1 MPNFFIKFIHK
12 VYHSEKNYIYFK
24 CSYES
29 YEKTKSLLSFNF
41 KIKFLNFKEK
51 IIIVNRLIL
60 VGNGFDLA
68 HGLKTSYKDFI
79 DDFWEDV
86 IFKLNMFK
94 SDTLLFSNECIEI
107 SQDPFPTIDISN
119 FKEIVKNY
127 TKLKRF
133 LSTKKIRFEFKNEFL
148 GILSDTCTNNN
159 WVDIENIYYYYLK
172 QNIEKNK
179 YPKFSDVSDLN
190 KDFNQIKNLLE
201 VYLSKINKNF
211 NINNQVSKHITNDY
225 NLKDIESKHLLE
237 SIRKIQEK
245 CKSLVTLYD
254 SKYKEDLKNIHYLF
268 HDETNDLSDE
278 NKLDNENLENLNN
291 NETEVMLFNIN
302 KTLILNFNYTN
313 TIFEYIN
320 EFNRIKG
327 NKTDY
332 EISEIHIHG
341 ELNNSQNPIIFGFG
355 DDVDKK
361 YQEFEDLNDNRYLE
375 NFKSIAYLQTDNYK
389 KLLEFIDSEEYQ
401 VFIFGHSCGISDRT
415 MLNTIFEH
423 DNCKSIKPFYH
434 LKKDGT
440 DNYTEIVQNIS
451 RNFNDKKKYRDRVV
465 NKTYC
470 EPLTQSI

>member
-1 MPNFFIKFIHK
+1 M
-12 VYHSEKNYIYFK
+12 
-24 CSYES
+24 
-29 YEKTKSLLSFNF
+29 
-41 KIKFLNFKEK
+41 
-51 IIIVNRLIL
+51 NRLIL

-127 TKLKRF
+127 TTLKRF
-133 LSTKKIRFEFKNEFL
+133 LSTKKIRFEFKNVFFNT
-148 GILSDTCTNNN
+148 LSDTSVNN
-159 WVDIENIYYYYLK
+159 WVDIENIYYFYLK

-190 KDFNQIKNLLE
+190 EDFNQTKKLLE
-201 VYLSKINKNF
+201 NYLSKINKDF
-211 NINNQVSKHITNDY
+211 NISNQITKHIQSIF
-225 NLKDIESKHLLE
+225 NLQDIESKYQTEIINLIE
-237 SIRKIQEK
+237 NNIQQ
-245 CKSLVTLYD
+245 L
-254 SKYKEDLKNIHYLF
+254 NI
-268 HDETNDLSDE
+268 NDIK
-278 NKLDNENLENLNN
+278 KL
-291 NETEVMLFNIN
+291 N
-302 KTLILNFNYTN
+302 KTLEFFLENWRNQNNLEKENFIKSQAKNLGKDILELLNLYPTETLLLNFNYTN
-313 TIFEYIN
+313 TTLDYID
-320 EFNRIKG
+320 EFNKING
-327 NKTDY
+327 NYEDY
-332 EISEIHIHG
+332 NISEIHIHG
-341 ELNNSQNPIIFGFG
+341 ELNHPENPIIFGFG

-434 LKKDGT
+434 KRDNGT

-470 EPLTQSI
+470 EPLT

>member
-1 MPNFFIKFIHK
+1 M
-12 VYHSEKNYIYFK
+12 
-24 CSYES
+24 
-29 YEKTKSLLSFNF
+29 
-41 KIKFLNFKEK
+41 
-51 IIIVNRLIL
+51 NRLIL

-127 TKLKRF
+127 TTLKRF

-190 KDFNQIKNLLE
+190 EDFNQTKKLLE
-201 VYLSKINKNF
+201 NYLSKINKDF
-211 NINNQVSKHITNDY
+211 NISNQINKHIQSIF
-225 NLKDIESKHLLE
+225 NLQDIESKYQTEIIKLIE
-237 SIRKIQEK
+237 N
-245 CKSLVTLYD
+245 
-254 SKYKEDLKNIHYLF
+254 NIKQLNI
-268 HDETNDLSDE
+268 NDIK
-278 NKLDNENLENLNN
+278 KL
-291 NETEVMLFNIN
+291 N
-302 KTLILNFNYTN
+302 KTLEFFLENWRNQNKLEKENFIKSQAKNLGKDMLELLNLYPTKTLLLNFNYTN
-313 TIFEYIN
+313 TTLDYID
-320 EFNRIKG
+320 EFNKING
-327 NKTDY
+327 NYEDY
-332 EISEIHIHG
+332 NISEIHIHG
-341 ELNNSQNPIIFGFG
+341 ELNNPENPIIFGFG

-470 EPLTQSI
+470 EPLTQSIK

>member
-1 MPNFFIKFIHK
+1 M
-12 VYHSEKNYIYFK
+12 
-24 CSYES
+24 
-29 YEKTKSLLSFNF
+29 
-41 KIKFLNFKEK
+41 
-51 IIIVNRLIL
+51 NRLIL

-127 TKLKRF
+127 TTLKRF
-133 LSTKKIRFEFKNEFL
+133 LSTKKIRFEFKNVFFNT
-148 GILSDTCTNNN
+148 LSDTSVNN
-159 WVDIENIYYYYLK
+159 WVDIENIYYFYLK

-190 KDFNQIKNLLE
+190 EDFNQTKKLLE
-201 VYLSKINKNF
+201 NYLSKINKDF
-211 NINNQVSKHITNDY
+211 NISNQITKHIQSIF
-225 NLKDIESKHLLE
+225 NLQDIESKYQTEIIKLFE
-237 SIRKIQEK
+237 NNIQQ
-245 CKSLVTLYD
+245 L
-254 SKYKEDLKNIHYLF
+254 NIH
-268 HDETNDLSDE
+268 DIK
-278 NKLDNENLENLNN
+278 KL
-291 NETEVMLFNIN
+291 N
-302 KTLILNFNYTN
+302 KTLEFFLENWRNQNNLEKENFIKSQAKNLGKDILELLNLYPTETLLLNFNYTN
-313 TIFEYIN
+313 TTLDYID
-320 EFNRIKG
+320 EFNKING
-327 NKTDY
+327 NYEDY
-332 EISEIHIHG
+332 NISEIHIHG
-341 ELNNSQNPIIFGFG
+341 ELNHPENPIIFGFG

-434 LKKDGT
+434 KRDNGT

-470 EPLTQSI
+470 EPLT

>member
-1 MPNFFIKFIHK
+1 M
-12 VYHSEKNYIYFK
+12 
-24 CSYES
+24 
-29 YEKTKSLLSFNF
+29 
-41 KIKFLNFKEK
+41 
-51 IIIVNRLIL
+51 NRLIL

-94 SDTLLFSNECIEI
+94 SDILLFSNEFIEI
-107 SQDPFPTIDISN
+107 SQNPHPTVDISN
-119 FKEIVKNY
+119 FKELATNY
-127 TKLKRF
+127 TTLKNF
-133 LSTKKIRFEFKNEFL
+133 LSSKNIRFDFKNVFFNT
-148 GILSDTCTNNN
+148 LSDISVNN
-159 WVDIENIYYYYLK
+159 WVDIENIYYFYLK

-190 KDFNQIKNLLE
+190 EDFNQTKKLLE
-201 VYLSKINKNF
+201 NYLSKINKDF
-211 NINNQVSKHITNDY
+211 NISNQINKHIQSIF
-225 NLKDIESKHLLE
+225 NLQDIESKYQTEIIKLIE
-237 SIRKIQEK
+237 N
-245 CKSLVTLYD
+245 
-254 SKYKEDLKNIHYLF
+254 NIKQLNI
-268 HDETNDLSDE
+268 NDIK
-278 NKLDNENLENLNN
+278 KL
-291 NETEVMLFNIN
+291 N
-302 KTLILNFNYTN
+302 KTLEFFLENWRNQNNLEKENFIKSQAKNLGKDMLELLNLYPTETLLLNFNYTN
-313 TIFEYIN
+313 TTLDYID
-320 EFNRIKG
+320 EFNKING
-327 NKTDY
+327 NYEDY
-332 EISEIHIHG
+332 NISEIHIHG
-341 ELNNSQNPIIFGFG
+341 ELNNPENPIIFGFG

-434 LKKDGT
+434 KREDRS

-470 EPLTQSI
+470 EPLT